1 MKKDR
6 ILDYTLSLLAMSDDK
21 LSHEYMDIMPDKK
34 NEIEKLQIKHEMA
47 KRFFTRWAKLKK

>member
-6 ILDYTLSLLAMSDDK
+6 ILNYTLSLRVMSDDK
-21 LSHEYMDIMPDKK
+21 LSHEYMDIMSDKK

-47 KRFFTRWAKLKK
+47 KRFFTRWAMKK